1 MRTDIKTPWKS
12 WKIKLRISPQKRKS
26 IKTEMESKSRK
37 ETYSTN
43 PEVVKVKKKK
53 KLEFQAKISGKQRGG
68 NPTQEIPQ
76 NKGIYISSLKELSM
90 CQTQWMEMFLCQIT
104 EEMSDSWDTEDI
116 TRKKNS
122 HRWKSKN

>member
-53 KLEFQAKISGKQRGG
+53 KVGISGKDIR
-68 NPTQEIPQ
+68 E
-76 NKGIYISSLKELSM
+76 
-90 CQTQWMEMFLCQIT
+90 T
-104 EEMSDSWDTEDI
+104 ER
-116 TRKKNS
+116 RKPNS
-122 HRWKSKN
+122 RNSPE